1 MLALSVAK
9 SSDVWM
15 GYLYSD
21 WKWKQFECC
30 EAWKPVDIC
39 GDGLIWTPLPSF
51 LHWTV
56 IFFSCLGFWQRTDSF
71 QYAFEE
77 SDSFPQSSSL
87 QRVKFPLPYSPLYI
101 SNCHSLQKLANFWAH
116 LCPPLMPS
124 CCCVTTPK
132 YLSLKMLGWQIEL
145 DARIERMISRYF
157 ILDLSL
163 FHSSTSLCMWHV
175 YLKYRRMLTLI
186 SFRVEVILSDL
197 TSVGTRPWKGC
208 AHKLGG

>member
-15 GYLYSD
+15 GDLYSD

-116 LCPPLMPS
+116 LCPPSDAKLLLCNYAKVFITEDVGMANRIRCSNWKNDFQILYPGFES
-124 CCCVTTPK
+124 FSFLYIPLYVTCLPQK
-132 YLSLKMLGWQIEL
+132 
-145 DARIERMISRYF
+145 
-157 ILDLSL
+157 
-163 FHSSTSLCMWHV
+163 
-175 YLKYRRMLTLI
+175 
-186 SFRVEVILSDL
+186 
-197 TSVGTRPWKGC
+197 P
-208 AHKLGG
+208 